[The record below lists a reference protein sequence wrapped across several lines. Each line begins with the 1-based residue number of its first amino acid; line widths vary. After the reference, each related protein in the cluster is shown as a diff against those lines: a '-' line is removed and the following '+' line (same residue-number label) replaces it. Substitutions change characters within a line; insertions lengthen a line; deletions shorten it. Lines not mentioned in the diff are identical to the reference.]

1 MGKHDYDHGHGSE
14 HSHGHSHGLQ
24 REGNSK
30 ALAWAF
36 GITAVIMV
44 AEAVGGWMTNSL
56 ALMSDAGHML
66 SDAASLGLSLLAIRF
81 AQRASSPSNSY
92 GYRRLEILAAL
103 ANGIALFGIAVAI
116 TWEAWHR
123 LFAPPTVASLP
134 MMGIAVI
141 GLLANLASAWVLL
154 HQGDVK
160 DNLNLRSAYLHVL
173 GDALGSVGA
182 IFAGAVMYFYGWYIA
197 DPIISVFV
205 ALLILRGAWGVVS
218 QSLHILMEGTPA
230 GSDIE
235 AIVASLESIPG
246 VANVHDVHVWSVTSG
261 YDVFSGHLVVCPGIN
276 ASQVIAEGSALLER
290 QFGIRHTTM
299 QVLVEGD
306 DCSGLNCQGDN
317 CPFDDRSQPK
327 SK

>member
-1 MGKHDYDHGHGSE
+1 MSGCNHHDHEHDHS
-14 HSHGHSHGLQ
+14 GHSHGLR

-36 GITAVIMV
+36 GITAVILV
-44 AEAVGGWMTNSL
+44 AEAIGGWLTNSL

-81 AQRASSPSNSY
+81 AKRAASPSKSY

-103 ANGIALFGIAVAI
+103 ANGLALFAIAIAI
-116 TWEAWHR
+116 AWEAWHR

-134 MMGIAVI
+134 MMGIALI
-141 GLLANLASAWVLL
+141 GLVANLASAWVLL

-182 IFAGAVMYFYGWYIA
+182 IIAGALMYFYGWYVA
-197 DPIISVFV
+197 DPIVSVVV
-205 ALLILRGAWGVVS
+205 AMLILKGAWGVVA

-230 GSDIE
+230 GADIE
-235 AIVASLESIPG
+235 AIIASLESIPG
-246 VANVHDVHVWSVTSG
+246 VNNVHDVHVWTVTSG
-261 YDVFSGHLVVCPGIN
+261 YDVFSGHLVVRQGTNI
-276 ASQVIAEGSALLER
+276 SQVIAEGAALLER

-299 QVLVEGD
+299 QVVTED
-306 DCSGLNCQGDN
+306 EDCSTLNCRGDN
-317 CPFDDRSQPK
+317 CPFEIQPTAK
-327 SK
+327 